1 VPIEDKIK
9 KGLGMSSFFKRW
21 SELKQSQTPASSVQP
36 KPVVEIEINEVSIP
50 PVEVKQ
56 ASEKAK
62 DELPIGP
69 TLEDVVQL
77 TKDSDYSQFVKT
89 EVSDD
94 VHHAAMKKLFSDPH
108 YNVMDGLDIYI
119 GDYSKEDPL
128 PPGMLEKMV
137 QSSMLG
143 LFKKVEEVT
152 DEVLQPVELEEPIT
166 KEEVLEKSQD
176 SMELVQIDHTQEIK
190 LIKGNTDDPNPGL

>member
-1 VPIEDKIK
+1 VQIEDKIK

-21 SELKQSQTPASSVQP
+21 SELKQTQTPASPAQP
-36 KPVVEIEINEVSIP
+36 KPAVEIQVNEVSIP
-50 PVEVKQ
+50 SVEVKQ
-56 ASEKAK
+56 ASEDVKE
-62 DELPIGP
+62 DPPLGP

-143 LFKKVEEVT
+143 LFKKAEEVK
-152 DEVLQPVELEEPIT
+152 DEVLELAEQEESIT
-166 KEEVLEKSQD
+166 KEDVLEKPQD
-176 SMELVQIDHTQEIK
+176 IIEPVAINQPHEK
-190 LIKGNTDDPNPGL
+190 NLIKGNADDPNPSL

>member
-1 VPIEDKIK
+1 
-9 KGLGMSSFFKRW
+9 MSSFFKRW
-21 SELKQSQTPASSVQP
+21 SELKQSQTPASPVQP
-36 KPVVEIEINEVSIP
+36 KPVVEIQINEASIP
-50 PVEVKQ
+50 SVEVKQ
-56 ASEKAK
+56 ASEDVKE
-62 DELPIGP
+62 DPPLGP

-152 DEVLQPVELEEPIT
+152 DEVLQPVELEEPMT
-166 KEEVLEKSQD
+166 KEDVLEKSQD
-176 SMELVQIDHTQEIK
+176 TIEPLQIDHTQEIK
-190 LIKGNTDDPNPGL
+190 MTKGNTDDPNPGL

>member
-1 VPIEDKIK
+1 
-9 KGLGMSSFFKRW
+9 MSSFFKRW
-21 SELKQSQTPASSVQP
+21 SELKQSQTPASPAQP
-36 KPVVEIEINEVSIP
+36 KPVVEIQVNEVLIP

-56 ASEKAK
+56 VAEEGK

-77 TKDSDYSQFVKT
+77 TKDSDYSQFVQT

-143 LFKKVEEVT
+143 LFKKAEEVK
-152 DEVLQPVELEEPIT
+152 DEVLQPVELEEQMT
-166 KEEVLEKSQD
+166 KEDVLEKSQD
-176 SMELVQIDHTQEIK
+176 TTALVQIDHTHEK
-190 LIKGNTDDPNPGL
+190 NLIKGNTDDPNPSL

>member
-1 VPIEDKIK
+1 VQTEDKIK

-21 SELKQSQTPASSVQP
+21 SELKQSQTPVSPAQP
-36 KPVVEIEINEVSIP
+36 KPAVEIEINEVSIP
-50 PVEVKQ
+50 SVEVKEI
-56 ASEKAK
+56 SEEVKE
-62 DELPIGP
+62 ELPLGP

-77 TKDSDYSQFVKT
+77 TKDSDFSQFVQT

-108 YNVMDGLDIYI
+108 YNIMDGLDIYI

-143 LFKKVEEVT
+143 LFKKVEEVK
-152 DEVLQPVELEEPIT
+152 DEVLQPVELQEPIT
-166 KEEVLEKSQD
+166 KEDDLEKSQD
-176 SMELVQIDHTQEIK
+176 TIETLQIDHTQEIK
-190 LIKGNTDDPNPGL
+190 MTKGNTDDPNPSL

>member
-1 VPIEDKIK
+1 
-9 KGLGMSSFFKRW
+9 MSSFFKRW
-21 SELKQSQTPASSVQP
+21 SELKQTQTQANSAPLKPA
-36 KPVVEIEINEVSIP
+36 VEIQVNEVSIP

-56 ASEKAK
+56 VAEEAK

-77 TKDSDYSQFVKT
+77 TKDSDYSQFVQT
-89 EVSDD
+89 EVSDE

-143 LFKKVEEVT
+143 LFKKVEEVK
-152 DEVLQPVELEEPIT
+152 DEVLQPVELEEQIT
-166 KEEVLEKSQD
+166 KEDVLEKSQD
-176 SMELVQIDHTQEIK
+176 TIALVQIDHADEK
-190 LIKGNTDDPNPGL
+190 NLIKGNTDDPNPSL

>member
-1 VPIEDKIK
+1 VQTEDKIK

-21 SELKQSQTPASSVQP
+21 SELKQSQTPVSPAQP
-36 KPVVEIEINEVSIP
+36 KPVVEIQVNEVSIP
-50 PVEVKQ
+50 SVE
-56 ASEKAK
+56 ANPFMEEAK
-62 DELPIGP
+62 EELPLGP

-77 TKDSDYSQFVKT
+77 TKDSDFSQFVQT

-108 YNVMDGLDIYI
+108 YNIMDGLDIYI

-143 LFKKVEEVT
+143 LFKKVEEVK
-152 DEVLQPVELEEPIT
+152 DEVLQPVELQEPIT
-166 KEEVLEKSQD
+166 KEDDLEKSQD
-176 SMELVQIDHTQEIK
+176 TIETLQIDHTQEIK
-190 LIKGNTDDPNPGL
+190 MTKGNTDDPNPSL

>member
-1 VPIEDKIK
+1 
-9 KGLGMSSFFKRW
+9 MSSFFKRW
-21 SELKQSQTPASSVQP
+21 SELKQSQTPVSPAQP
-36 KPVVEIEINEVSIP
+36 KPVVEIQVNEVSIP
-50 PVEVKQ
+50 AVEANPVME
-56 ASEKAK
+56 EAK
-62 DELPIGP
+62 EELPLGP

-77 TKDSDYSQFVKT
+77 TKDSDFSQFVQT

-108 YNVMDGLDIYI
+108 YNIMDGLDIYI

-143 LFKKVEEVT
+143 LFKKVEEVK
-152 DEVLQPVELEEPIT
+152 DEVLQPVELQEQIT
-166 KEEVLEKSQD
+166 KEDILEKSQD
-176 SMELVQIDHTQEIK
+176 TIEPVQIDHTQEIK
-190 LIKGNTDDPNPGL
+190 MTKGNTDDPNPSL